1 MGNATP
7 QMRHGPHGFDIA
19 RVRISNPLA
28 LAPMAGVC
36 DAPFRRICKEMGCG
50 LVYTEMISAM
60 ALMYDNRR
68 TLEML
73 QIFDDERPIAVQ
85 LFGSDPD
92 VMARAAVIVERLGAD
107 ILDINMGCPAP
118 KIVRGGE
125 GAALMCRPGLAWDI
139 VRAVRAV
146 CSVPVTVKIRT
157 GWDEETVNAVEFA
170 AGCVAAG
177 ADAVAVHGRTRA
189 QGYGGA
195 ADWSVI
201 ARVAQ
206 AVPVPVL
213 GNGDVDSPEKAA
225 RMLDETGCAA
235 VMVGRGALGNP
246 WIFRRALH
254 YFSTGQLLPEPRPDE
269 RISMAMRHLKD
280 AAAYKGDEAAASQMR
295 KHLAWY
301 MRGLRGAARARDA
314 IMAAPR
320 VADLQDAL
328 MEYLDHL
335 LVFERD

>member
-1 MGNATP
+1 MTSLPRRAL
-7 QMRHGPHGFDIA
+7 GFDVA
-19 RVRISNPLA
+19 QVRIDNPLV

-36 DAPFRRICKEMGCG
+36 DASFRRICKEMGCG

-60 ALMYDNRR
+60 ALVYDNRR

-73 QIFDDERPIAVQ
+73 EIFDDERPVAVQ

-92 VMARAAVIVERLGAD
+92 VMARAAITVERLGAD

-125 GAALMCRPGLAWDI
+125 GAALMCRPGLAWEI
-139 VRAVRAV
+139 VRAVRAA
-146 CSVPVTVKIRT
+146 CGVPVTVKIRK
-157 GWDEETVNAVEFA
+157 GWDEETANAVEFA
-170 AGCVAAG
+170 VGCVDAG

-189 QGYGGA
+189 QGYSGA

-213 GNGDVDSPEKAA
+213 GNGDVDSPEGAA
-225 RMLDETGCAA
+225 RMLEETGCAA

-246 WIFRRALH
+246 WILRRALQ
-254 YFSTGQLLPEPRPDE
+254 YLSTGQLLPEPEPRE
-269 RISMAMRHLKD
+269 RITMALRHLKD
-280 AAAYKGDEAAASQMR
+280 VAAYKGDEVAASQMR

-301 MRGLRGAARARDA
+301 IRGLRGAARVREA
-314 IMAAPR
+314 IMAAPT
-320 VADLQDAL
+320 VSALQGVL
-328 MEYLDHL
+328 TEYL
-335 LVFERD
+335 LVFGHDQC

>member
-1 MGNATP
+1 MTSVRRRAL
-7 QMRHGPHGFDIA
+7 GFDIA
-19 RVRISNPLA
+19 RVHVANRLV

-60 ALMYDNRR
+60 ALVYDNRR
-68 TLEML
+68 TLEMIR
-73 QIFDDERPIAVQ
+73 IFDDERPVAVQ

-92 VMARAAVIVERLGAD
+92 VMARAAATVEQLGAD

-118 KIVRGGE
+118 KIVRSGE
-125 GAALMCRPGLAWDI
+125 GAALMCRPGLAWEI
-139 VRAVRAV
+139 VRAVRAA
-146 CSVPVTVKIRT
+146 CTVPVTVKIRK
-157 GWDEETVNAVEFA
+157 GWDEETANAVEFA
-170 AGCVAAG
+170 MGCVEAG

-189 QGYGGA
+189 EGYSGA

-213 GNGDVDSPEKAA
+213 GNGDVDSPEAAA

-246 WIFRRALH
+246 WIFRRALSLI
-254 YFSTGQLLPEPRPDE
+254 STGQLLPEPGARE
-269 RISMAMRHLKD
+269 RIAMAIRHLQD
-280 AAAYKGDEAAASQMR
+280 VAAFKGDEVAASQMR

-301 MRGLRGAARARDA
+301 VRGLRGAARVREA
-314 IMAAPR
+314 IMAAPT
-320 VADLQDAL
+320 VSALQGVLAQ
-328 MEYLDHL
+328 YL
-335 LVFERD
+335 LVFGQGEC

>member
-1 MGNATP
+1 MTSVRRRAL
-7 QMRHGPHGFDIA
+7 GFDIA
-19 RVRISNPLA
+19 RVHVANRLV

-60 ALMYDNRR
+60 ALVYDNRR
-68 TLEML
+68 TLEMIR
-73 QIFDDERPIAVQ
+73 IFDDERPVAVQ

-92 VMARAAVIVERLGAD
+92 VMARAAATVEQLGAD

-118 KIVRGGE
+118 KIVRSGE
-125 GAALMCRPGLAWDI
+125 GAALMCRPGLAWEI
-139 VRAVRAV
+139 VRAVRAA
-146 CSVPVTVKIRT
+146 CTVPVTVKIRK
-157 GWDEETVNAVEFA
+157 GWDEETANAVEFA
-170 AGCVAAG
+170 MGCVEAG

-189 QGYGGA
+189 EGYSGA

-213 GNGDVDSPEKAA
+213 GNGDVDSPEAAA
-225 RMLDETGCAA
+225 RMLDKTGCAA

-246 WIFRRALH
+246 WIFRRALSLI
-254 YFSTGQLLPEPRPDE
+254 STGQLLPEPGARE
-269 RISMAMRHLKD
+269 RIAMAIRHLKD
-280 AAAYKGDEAAASQMR
+280 VAAFKGDEVAASQMR

-301 MRGLRGAARARDA
+301 VRGLRGAARVREA
-314 IMAAPR
+314 IMAAPTLS
-320 VADLQDAL
+320 ALQGVLAQ
-328 MEYLDHL
+328 YL
-335 LVFERD
+335 LVFGQGEC

>member
-1 MGNATP
+1 MDSQADQAQRGLA
-7 QMRHGPHGFDIA
+7 GFCIGQ
-19 RVRISNPLA
+19 VRISGPLV

-60 ALMYDNRR
+60 ALMYGNRH
-68 TLEML
+68 TQEML
-73 QIFDDERPIAVQ
+73 RICDAERPAAVQ
-85 LFGSDPD
+85 LFGSDPKT
-92 VMARAAVIVERLGAD
+92 MARAAVMAQQLGAD
-107 ILDINMGCPAP
+107 IVDINMGCPAP
-118 KIVRGGE
+118 KIVRSGE

-139 VRAVRAV
+139 VRAVRGV
-146 CSVPVTVKIRT
+146 CNVPVTVKIRK
-157 GWDEETVNAVEFA
+157 GWDEGAANAVEFA

-189 QGYGGA
+189 QGYSGA

-213 GNGDVDSPEKAA
+213 GNGDVDSPERAA

-246 WIFRRALH
+246 WIFKRALH
-254 YFSTGQLLPEPRPDE
+254 YLSTGQLLPEPRPEE
-269 RISMAMRHLKD
+269 RISMALRHLKD
-280 AAAYKGDEAAASQMR
+280 VADLKGEKTAASQMR

-301 MRGLRGAARARDA
+301 TRGLPGAARMRDA
-314 IMAAPR
+314 IMAAPGLS
-320 VADLQDAL
+320 DLQDML
-328 MEYLDHL
+328 SEYLDRL